1 MIPLPARFPC
11 PRPPPP
17 QMAAA
22 ASSPPAPRL
31 AALLLLLLLVA
42 AATAPTAAALTDDVL
57 ALVVFKT
64 GVADPLGRLAAWT
77 EDDDRPCSWPGVGC
91 DARTGRVASLSLP
104 AASLSGRLP
113 RALLRLDA
121 LLTLSLPRN
130 NLSGPVLPALLGSLP
145 RLRSLD
151 LSSNRL
157 AATVPADLFAQCRD
171 IRSISLAHNEL
182 SGYIPPAVAS
192 CSSLQ
197 SLNLSSNRLAGPI
210 PDGLWSLPS
219 LRYLDLSG
227 NALSG
232 SVPGG
237 FPRSSSL
244 RGVDLSRNM
253 FAGEIPA
260 DIGEAALLRSLD
272 LGRNFFTG
280 GLPDSLR
287 RLSALRFLAAGSN
300 ALAGEVPAW
309 IGEMWALERLDLS
322 GNRFAGAIPDDIAKC
337 KNLLEADLS
346 RNALTGELPWWVFGL
361 PLQRVSVA
369 GNKLYGWVKVPGD
382 AALALRVLDLSSN
395 AFSGGIPPQITA
407 LAGLQ
412 FLNLSSNSISG
423 PLPAGIGGMRLLEV
437 LDVSANTIN
446 GSVPREIGGAVAL
459 RELRM
464 GTNSFTGRIPA
475 QIGSCSSLVALDL
488 SHNGIT
494 GPIPSTLGNLTSLQ
508 IVNLSQNK
516 LNGALPAELSNLP
529 SLHIFDVSHNLLS
542 GDLPNSHFFDNIPDY
557 FLSDNSGLCSSRKN
571 NSCSAIMPKPLVLNP
586 NSSSNPGSQATQS
599 SPSSMHHK
607 KIILSV
613 STLIAIAGGAAIAIG
628 VITVTVLNRRVR
640 AASSRSKP
648 AIALSDDYLS
658 QSPENDAS
666 SGKLVMFGKGSP
678 EFSAGGH
685 ALLNKDCELGR
696 GGFGAVYKTVLR
708 DGQPVAIKKLT
719 VSSLVKSRDDF
730 ERQVK
735 LLSKVRHHNIVTLR
749 GFYWTSSLQL
759 LIYDYLPGG
768 NLHKHLHE
776 CTEENSLSWMERFDI
791 IIGVARGLMHL
802 HQRGVIHYNLKSSN
816 VLLDSNVE
824 PRVGD
829 YGLASLL
836 PMLDRYVLSS
846 KIQSAL
852 GYMAPEFACN
862 TVKITEKCDVYGFG
876 VLALEILTG
885 RRPVEYLEDDVVV
898 LCDLVRSALEE
909 GRLEDCMDPRL
920 CGEFPME
927 EAMPIIKLGLVCTSQ
942 VPSKRPDMG
951 EVVSILEVVRS
962 PRDSPGDE
970 LV

>member
-1 MIPLPARFPC
+1 M
-11 PRPPPP
+11 
-17 QMAAA
+17 
-22 ASSPPAPRL
+22 
-31 AALLLLLLLVA
+31 
-42 AATAPTAAALTDDVL
+42 
-57 ALVVFKT
+57 
-64 GVADPLGRLAAWT
+64 
-77 EDDDRPCSWPGVGC
+77 
-91 DARTGRVASLSLP
+91 
-104 AASLSGRLP
+104 
-113 RALLRLDA
+113 
-121 LLTLSLPRN
+121 
-130 NLSGPVLPALLGSLP
+130 
-145 RLRSLD
+145 
-151 LSSNRL
+151 
-157 AATVPADLFAQCRD
+157 
-171 IRSISLAHNEL
+171 
-182 SGYIPPAVAS
+182 
-192 CSSLQ
+192 
-197 SLNLSSNRLAGPI
+197 
-210 PDGLWSLPS
+210 WS
-219 LRYLDLSG
+219 
-227 NALSG
+227 
-232 SVPGG
+232 
-237 FPRSSSL
+237 
-244 RGVDLSRNM
+244 
-253 FAGEIPA
+253 
-260 DIGEAALLRSLD
+260 
-272 LGRNFFTG
+272 
-280 GLPDSLR
+280 
-287 RLSALRFLAAGSN
+287 
-300 ALAGEVPAW
+300 
-309 IGEMWALERLDLS
+309 LERLDLS
-322 GNRFAGAIPDDIAKC
+322 GNRFAGVIPDDIAKC

-369 GNKLYGWVKVPGD
+369 GNKLDGWVKVPGD
-382 AALALRVLDLSSN
+382 AALALHVLDLSSN

-407 LAGLQ
+407 FAGLQ

-423 PLPAGIGGMRLLEV
+423 QLPAGIGGMRLLEV
-437 LDVSANTIN
+437 LDVSANTLT
-446 GSVPREIGGAVAL
+446 GSVPPEIGGAVAL
-459 RELRM
+459 RVLRM
-464 GTNSFTGRIPA
+464 GDNSLTGRIPA

-488 SHNGIT
+488 SHNDIT

-508 IVNLSQNK
+508 AVDLSQNK
-516 LNGALPAELSNLP
+516 LNGTLPVELSNLP

-542 GDLPNSHFFDNIPDY
+542 GNLPNSRFFDNIPDY

-571 NSCSAIMPKPLVLNP
+571 NSCGAVMPKPIVLNP
-586 NSSSNPGSQATQS
+586 NSSSNPLSQSTPS
-599 SPSSMHHK
+599 SPSSKHHK

-640 AASSRSKP
+640 AAASHPKP

-678 EFSAGGH
+678 EFSTGGH

-719 VSSLVKSRDDF
+719 VSSLVKSKDDF

-735 LLSKVRHHNIVTLR
+735 
-749 GFYWTSSLQL
+749 
-759 LIYDYLPGG
+759 
-768 NLHKHLHE
+768 
-776 CTEENSLSWMERFDI
+776 RFDI

-802 HQRGVIHYNLKSSN
+802 HQHGVVHYNLKSSN
-816 VLLDSNVE
+816 VLLDSNGE

-852 GYMAPEFACN
+852 GYMAPEFACK

-920 CGEFPME
+920 CGEFAME
-927 EAMPIIKLGLVCTSQ
+927 EAIPIIKLGLVCTSQ
-942 VPSKRPDMG
+942 VPSNRPDMG
-951 EVVSILEVVRS
+951 EVLSILDVVRS
-962 PRDSPGDE
+962 PQDSPGDE
-970 LV
+970 MV

>member
-1 MIPLPARFPC
+1 
-11 PRPPPP
+11 
-17 QMAAA
+17 MAAA
-22 ASSPPAPRL
+22 ASSPPALRL
-31 AALLLLLLLVA
+31 AALLLLLFLV
-42 AATAPTAAALTDDVL
+42 AATAPTTTTALTDDVL

-77 EDDDRPCSWPGVGC
+77 EDDDRPCSWPGVSC
-91 DARTGRVASLSLP
+91 DARTGRVTSLSLP

-130 NLSGPVLPALLGSLP
+130 NLSGPVLPSLLGSLP

-157 AATVPADLFAQCRD
+157 AATIPADLFAQCRD
-171 IRSISLAHNEL
+171 IRTISLARNDL

-192 CSSLQ
+192 CSSLL

-219 LRYLDLSG
+219 LRSLDLSG

-244 RGVDLSRNM
+244 RALDLSRNM

-260 DIGEAALLRSLD
+260 DIGEAALLKSLD

-280 GLPDSLR
+280 ALPDSLR
-287 RLSALRFLAAGSN
+287 RLSALRFLGAGGN

-322 GNRFAGAIPDDIAKC
+322 GNRFAGAVPDDIANC
-337 KNLLEADLS
+337 KNLAEADLS

-361 PLQRVSVA
+361 PLQRVSIA
-369 GNKLYGWVKVPGD
+369 GNKLHGWVKVPGD
-382 AALALRVLDLSSN
+382 AALVLRVLDLSSN

-407 LAGLQ
+407 FTGLQ
-412 FLNLSSNSISG
+412 FLNLSSNSMSG
-423 PLPAGIGGMRLLEV
+423 QLPAGIGGMRLLEV
-437 LDVSANTIN
+437 LDVSANALD
-446 GSVPREIGGAVAL
+446 GSLPPEIGGAVAL

-464 GTNSFTGRIPA
+464 GRNSFTGRIPA

-488 SHNGIT
+488 SHNSIT
-494 GPIPSTLGNLTSLQ
+494 GPIPSTLGNLTSLHM
-508 IVNLSQNK
+508 VDLSQNK
-516 LNGALPAELSNLP
+516 LNGTLPVELANLP
-529 SLHIFDVSHNLLS
+529 SLHTFDVSHNLLS
-542 GDLPNSHFFDNIPDY
+542 GDLPNSRFFDNIPAY
-557 FLSDNSGLCSSRKN
+557 FLADNSGLCNSRKN
-571 NSCSAIMPKPLVLNP
+571 NSCSAVMPKPLVLNP
-586 NSSSNPGSQATQS
+586 NSSLNPSSQAAAS
-599 SPSSMHHK
+599 SPSSKHHK

-640 AASSRSKP
+640 AASSHSKP
-648 AIALSDDYLS
+648 AVALSDDYLS

-802 HQRGVIHYNLKSSN
+802 HQRGVVHYNLKSSN
-816 VLLDSNVE
+816 VLLDSNGE

-962 PRDSPGDE
+962 PQDSAGDE

>member
-1 MIPLPARFPC
+1 M
-11 PRPPPP
+11 
-17 QMAAA
+17 
-22 ASSPPAPRL
+22 
-31 AALLLLLLLVA
+31 
-42 AATAPTAAALTDDVL
+42 
-57 ALVVFKT
+57 
-64 GVADPLGRLAAWT
+64 
-77 EDDDRPCSWPGVGC
+77 
-91 DARTGRVASLSLP
+91 
-104 AASLSGRLP
+104 
-113 RALLRLDA
+113 
-121 LLTLSLPRN
+121 
-130 NLSGPVLPALLGSLP
+130 
-145 RLRSLD
+145 
-151 LSSNRL
+151 
-157 AATVPADLFAQCRD
+157 
-171 IRSISLAHNEL
+171 
-182 SGYIPPAVAS
+182 
-192 CSSLQ
+192 
-197 SLNLSSNRLAGPI
+197 
-210 PDGLWSLPS
+210 
-219 LRYLDLSG
+219 
-227 NALSG
+227 
-232 SVPGG
+232 
-237 FPRSSSL
+237 
-244 RGVDLSRNM
+244 VD
-253 FAGEIPA
+253 
-260 DIGEAALLRSLD
+260 
-272 LGRNFFTG
+272 
-280 GLPDSLR
+280 
-287 RLSALRFLAAGSN
+287 
-300 ALAGEVPAW
+300 
-309 IGEMWALERLDLS
+309 
-322 GNRFAGAIPDDIAKC
+322 
-337 KNLLEADLS
+337 
-346 RNALTGELPWWVFGL
+346 
-361 PLQRVSVA
+361 
-369 GNKLYGWVKVPGD
+369 
-382 AALALRVLDLSSN
+382 
-395 AFSGGIPPQITA
+395 
-407 LAGLQ
+407 
-412 FLNLSSNSISG
+412 
-423 PLPAGIGGMRLLEV
+423 
-437 LDVSANTIN
+437 
-446 GSVPREIGGAVAL
+446 
-459 RELRM
+459 
-464 GTNSFTGRIPA
+464 
-475 QIGSCSSLVALDL
+475 
-488 SHNGIT
+488 
-494 GPIPSTLGNLTSLQ
+494 
-508 IVNLSQNK
+508 LSQNK
-516 LNGALPAELSNLP
+516 LNGTLPVELSNLP
-529 SLHIFDVSHNLLS
+529 SLHTFDVSHNLLS
-542 GDLPNSHFFDNIPDY
+542 GDLPNNRFFDNIPGY
-557 FLSDNSGLCSSRKN
+557 FIADNSGLCNSRKN
-571 NSCSAIMPKPLVLNP
+571 NSCSSAVMPKPLVLNP
-586 NSSSNPGSQATQS
+586 NSSSNPSSQAAES
-599 SPSSMHHK
+599 SPSSKHHK

-640 AASSRSKP
+640 AASSSSKP
-648 AIALSDDYLS
+648 TIALSDDYLS

-802 HQRGVIHYNLKSSN
+802 HQRGVVHYNLKSSN
-816 VLLDSNVE
+816 VLLDSNGE

-876 VLALEILTG
+876 VLLLEILTG

-927 EAMPIIKLGLVCTSQ
+927 EAIPIIKLGLVCTSQ

-962 PRDSPGDE
+962 PQDSAGDE

>member
-1 MIPLPARFPC
+1 
-11 PRPPPP
+11 
-17 QMAAA
+17 MAAF
-22 ASSPPAPRL
+22 AP
-31 AALLLLLLLVA
+31 ALLLLLLAAA
-42 AATAPTAAALTDDVL
+42 AATATTTTALTDDVL

-64 GVADPLGRLAAWT
+64 GVADPLGRLARWT

-91 DARTGRVASLSLP
+91 DARAGRVTSLSLP

-121 LLTLSLPRN
+121 LLSLSLPRN
-130 NLSGPVLPALLGSLP
+130 NLSGPVLPGLLASLP

-151 LSSNRL
+151 LASNRL

-171 IRSISLAHNEL
+171 IRTISLAHNEL

-192 CSSLQ
+192 CSSLL

-210 PDGLWSLPS
+210 PDGIWSLPS
-219 LRYLDLSG
+219 LRSLDLSG
-227 NALSG
+227 NSLSG

-244 RGVDLSRNM
+244 RALDLSRNL

-260 DIGEAALLRSLD
+260 DVGEAALLKSLD

-287 RLSALRFLAAGSN
+287 RLTALRFLGAGSN

-309 IGEMWALERLDLS
+309 IGEMWSLERLDLS
-322 GNRFAGAIPDDIAKC
+322 GNRFAGVIPDDIAKC

-369 GNKLYGWVKVPGD
+369 GNKLDGWVKVPGD
-382 AALALRVLDLSSN
+382 AALALHVLDLSSN

-407 LAGLQ
+407 FAGLQ

-423 PLPAGIGGMRLLEV
+423 QLPAGIGGMRLLEV
-437 LDVSANTIN
+437 LDVSANTLT
-446 GSVPREIGGAVAL
+446 GSVPPEIGGAVAL
-459 RELRM
+459 RVLRM
-464 GTNSFTGRIPA
+464 GDNSLTGRIPA

-488 SHNGIT
+488 SHNDIT

-508 IVNLSQNK
+508 AVDLSQNK
-516 LNGALPAELSNLP
+516 LNGTLPVELSNLP
-529 SLHIFDVSHNLLS
+529 SLHIFDVSH
-542 GDLPNSHFFDNIPDY
+542 P
-557 FLSDNSGLCSSRKN
+557 
-571 NSCSAIMPKPLVLNP
+571 
-586 NSSSNPGSQATQS
+586 
-599 SPSSMHHK
+599 
-607 KIILSV
+607 
-613 STLIAIAGGAAIAIG
+613 
-628 VITVTVLNRRVR
+628 
-640 AASSRSKP
+640 KP

-678 EFSAGGH
+678 EFSTGGH

-719 VSSLVKSRDDF
+719 VSSLVKSKDDF

-735 LLSKVRHHNIVTLR
+735 VLSKMRHHNIVTLR

-776 CTEENSLSWMERFDI
+776 CTEENTLSWMERFDI

-802 HQRGVIHYNLKSSN
+802 HQHGVVHYNLKSSN
-816 VLLDSNVE
+816 VLLDSNGE

-852 GYMAPEFACN
+852 GYMAPEFACK

-920 CGEFPME
+920 CGEFAME
-927 EAMPIIKLGLVCTSQ
+927 EAIPIIKLGLVCTSQ
-942 VPSKRPDMG
+942 VPSNRPDMG
-951 EVVSILEVVRS
+951 EVLSILDVVRS
-962 PRDSPGDE
+962 PQDSPGDE
-970 LV
+970 MV

>member
-1 MIPLPARFPC
+1 
-11 PRPPPP
+11 
-17 QMAAA
+17 MAAA
-22 ASSPPAPRL
+22 ASSPPALRL
-31 AALLLLLLLVA
+31 AALLLLLLLFLV
-42 AATAPTAAALTDDVL
+42 APTTTTALTDDVL

-64 GVADPLGRLAAWT
+64 GVADPQGRLAAWT

-91 DARTGRVASLSLP
+91 DARTGRVTSLSLP

-130 NLSGPVLPALLGSLP
+130 NLSGPVLPTLLGSLP
-145 RLRSLD
+145 RLRALD

-157 AATVPADLFAQCRD
+157 AAAIPADLFAQCRD
-171 IRSISLAHNEL
+171 IRTISLARNDL

-192 CSSLQ
+192 CSSLL

-219 LRYLDLSG
+219 LRSLDLSG

-237 FPRSSSL
+237 FPRSSAL
-244 RGVDLSRNM
+244 RALDLSRNM

-260 DIGEAALLRSLD
+260 DVGEAALLKSLD

-280 GLPDSLR
+280 ALPDSLR
-287 RLSALRFLAAGSN
+287 RLSSLRFLGAAGN

-309 IGEMWALERLDLS
+309 IGEMWALERFDLS
-322 GNRFAGAIPDDIAKC
+322 GNLLSGSLPDDIARC

-369 GNKLYGWVKVPGD
+369 GNRLHGWVKVPGD

-395 AFSGGIPPQITA
+395 GFSGGIPPQITA
-407 LAGLQ
+407 FAGLQ
-412 FLNLSSNSISG
+412 FLNLSSNSMSG
-423 PLPAGIGGMRLLEV
+423 QLPAGIGGMRLLEV
-437 LDVSANTIN
+437 LDVSANALD
-446 GSVPREIGGAVAL
+446 GSLPPEIGGAVAL

-464 GTNSFTGRIPA
+464 GMNSFTGRIPA

-488 SHNGIT
+488 SHNSIT
-494 GPIPSTLGNLTSLQ
+494 GPIPSTLGNLTSLHM
-508 IVNLSQNK
+508 VDLSQNK
-516 LNGALPAELSNLP
+516 LNGTLPVELSNLP
-529 SLHIFDVSHNLLS
+529 SLHTFDVSHNLLS
-542 GDLPNSHFFDNIPDY
+542 GDLPNSRFFDNIPSY
-557 FLSDNSGLCSSRKN
+557 FIADNSGLCNSRKN
-571 NSCSAIMPKPLVLNP
+571 NSCSSAVMPKPLVLNP
-586 NSSSNPGSQATQS
+586 NSSSNPSSQAAES
-599 SPSSMHHK
+599 SPSSKHHK

-640 AASSRSKP
+640 AASSSAKP

-802 HQRGVIHYNLKSSN
+802 HQRGVVHYNLKSSN
-816 VLLDSNVE
+816 VLLDSNGE

-876 VLALEILTG
+876 VLVLEILTG

-962 PRDSPGDE
+962 PQDSAGDE

>member
-1 MIPLPARFPC
+1 
-11 PRPPPP
+11 
-17 QMAAA
+17 MAAA
-22 ASSPPAPRL
+22 SPLARLL
-31 AALLLLLLLVA
+31 AALLAVAA
-42 AATAPTAAALTDDVL
+42 AATAATALTDDVL

-64 GVADPLGRLAAWT
+64 GVADPMGRLAAWT

-91 DARTGRVASLSLP
+91 DARAGRVTSLSLP
-104 AASLSGRLP
+104 GASLSGRLP

-121 LLTLSLPRN
+121 LASLSLPRN
-130 NLSGPVLPALLGSLP
+130 NLSGPVLPGLLAALP

-157 AATVPADLFAQCRD
+157 AAPVPAELFAQCRS
-171 IRSISLAHNEL
+171 IRALSLARNEL
-182 SGYIPPAVAS
+182 SGYIPPAVTSCAS
-192 CSSLQ
+192 LV

-219 LRYLDLSG
+219 LRSLDLSG
-227 NALSG
+227 NELSG

-237 FPRSSSL
+237 FPGSSSL
-244 RGVDLSRNM
+244 RAVDLSRNLL
-253 FAGEIPA
+253 AGEIPA
-260 DIGEAALLRSLD
+260 DVGEAALLKSLD
-272 LGRNFFTG
+272 VGHNLFTG
-280 GLPDSLR
+280 GLPESLR
-287 RLSALRFLAAGSN
+287 RLSALRFLGVGGN
-300 ALAGEVPAW
+300 ALAGEVPSW

-322 GNRFAGAIPDDIAKC
+322 GNRFSGAIPDAIAKC
-337 KNLLEADLS
+337 KKMVEADLS
-346 RNALTGELPWWVFGL
+346 RNALAGELPWWVFGL

-369 GNKLYGWVKVPGD
+369 GNKLYGWVKVPAD
-382 AALALRVLDLSSN
+382 AALALRALDLSSN
-395 AFSGGIPPQITA
+395 GFSGGIPPQITA
-407 LAGLQ
+407 FAGLQ
-412 FLNLSSNSISG
+412 YLNMSSNSFARQ
-423 PLPAGIGGMRLLEV
+423 LPAGIGGMRLLEV
-437 LDVSANTIN
+437 LDVSANRLD
-446 GSVPREIGGAVAL
+446 GGVPPEIGGAVAL
-459 RELRM
+459 RELRL
-464 GTNSFTGRIPA
+464 GRNSFTGHIPS
-475 QIGSCSSLVALDL
+475 QIGNCSSLVALDL
-488 SHNGIT
+488 SHNNLT
-494 GPIPSTLGNLTSLQ
+494 GSIPSTVGNLTSLE
-508 IVNLSQNK
+508 VVDLSKNK
-516 LNGALPAELSNLP
+516 LNGTLPVELSNLP
-529 SLHIFDVSHNLLS
+529 SLRIFDVSHNLLS
-542 GDLPNSHFFDNIPDY
+542 GDLPNSRFFDNIPET
-557 FLSDNSGLCSSRKN
+557 FLSDNQGLCSSRKN
-571 NSCSAIMPKPLVLNP
+571 NSCIAIMPKPIVLNP
-586 NSSSNPGSQATQS
+586 NSSTNPLSQATPTA
-599 SPSSMHHK
+599 PSSMHHK

-613 STLIAIAGGAAIAIG
+613 STLIAIAGGGTIIIG
-628 VITVTVLNRRVR
+628 VIIISVLNRRAR
-640 AASSRSKP
+640 ATTSRSAP
-648 AIALSDDYLS
+648 ATALSDDYLS

-719 VSSLVKSRDDF
+719 VSSLVKSKDDF

-735 LLSKVRHHNIVTLR
+735 LLSKVRHHNVVALR

-776 CTEENSLSWMERFDI
+776 CTEDNSLSWMERFDI
-791 IIGVARGLMHL
+791 ILGVARGLTHL
-802 HQRGVIHYNLKSSN
+802 HQRGIIHYNLKSSN
-816 VLLDSNVE
+816 VLLDSNGE

-829 YGLASLL
+829 YGLAKLL

-852 GYMAPEFACN
+852 GYMAPEFACK

-876 VLALEILTG
+876 VLVLEVLTG

-927 EAMPIIKLGLVCTSQ
+927 EALPIIKLGLVCTSR
-942 VPSKRPDMG
+942 VPSNRPDMG
-951 EVVSILEVVRS
+951 EVVNILELVRS
-962 PRDSPGDE
+962 PQDSLEDE

>member
-1 MIPLPARFPC
+1 
-11 PRPPPP
+11 
-17 QMAAA
+17 MAAA
-22 ASSPPAPRL
+22 ASSPPALRL
-31 AALLLLLLLVA
+31 AVLLLLVA
-42 AATAPTAAALTDDVL
+42 AAAPTTAALTDDVL

-91 DARTGRVASLSLP
+91 DKRTGRVNSLALP

-121 LLTLSLPRN
+121 LLSLSLPRN
-130 NLSGPVLPALLGSLP
+130 NLSGPVLSSLLGSLP

-157 AATVPADLFAQCRD
+157 DATIPADLFAQCRD
-171 IRSISLAHNEL
+171 IRSISLANNDL
-182 SGYIPPAVAS
+182 SGYIPTAVAS
-192 CSSLQ
+192 CSSLLN
-197 SLNLSSNRLAGPI
+197 LNLSSNRLAGPI
-210 PDGLWSLPS
+210 PDALWSLPA
-219 LRYLDLSG
+219 LRSLDLSG

-237 FPRSSSL
+237 FPQTSSL
-244 RGVDLSRNM
+244 RTLDLSRNM

-260 DIGEAALLRSLD
+260 DIGEAALLKSLD

-287 RLSALRFLAAGSN
+287 RLSALRFLGAGSN
-300 ALAGEVPAW
+300 ALVGEVPAW
-309 IGEMWALERLDLS
+309 IGEMWSLERLDLS
-322 GNRFAGAIPDDIAKC
+322 GNRFAGAIPADIAKC
-337 KNLLEADLS
+337 KTLLEADLS

-369 GNKLYGWVKVPGD
+369 GNKLHGWVKVPGD

-407 LAGLQ
+407 FAGLQ
-412 FLNLSSNSISG
+412 FLNVSSNSISG
-423 PLPAGIGGMRLLEV
+423 QLPAGIGGMRLLEV
-437 LDVSANTIN
+437 LDVSANTLH
-446 GSVPREIGGAVAL
+446 GSLPPEIGGAVAL

-464 GTNSFTGRIPA
+464 GRNSFTGRIRA
-475 QIGSCSSLVALDL
+475 QIGSCTSLVALDL
-488 SHNGIT
+488 SHNDIT

-508 IVNLSQNK
+508 MVNLSQNK
-516 LNGALPAELSNLP
+516 LNGTLPVELSNLP
-529 SLHIFDVSHNLLS
+529 SLHTFDVSHNLLS
-542 GDLPNSHFFDNIPDY
+542 GDLPNSRFFDNIPGY
-557 FLSDNSGLCSSRKN
+557 FLADNSGLCSSRKN
-571 NSCSAIMPKPLVLNP
+571 NSCSAVMPKPLVLNP
-586 NSSSNPGSQATQS
+586 NSSSNPSSQATPS
-599 SPSSMHHK
+599 SPSSKHHK

-640 AASSRSKP
+640 AAATRSKP
-648 AIALSDDYLS
+648 DVALSDDYLS
-658 QSPENDAS
+658 QSPENNAS

-678 EFSAGGH
+678 EFSADGH

-768 NLHKHLHE
+768 NLHKQLHE
-776 CTEENSLSWMERFDI
+776 CSEENSLSWMERFDI

-802 HQRGVIHYNLKSSN
+802 HQRGVVHYNLKSSN
-816 VLLDSNVE
+816 VLLDSNSE

-909 GRLEDCMDPRL
+909 GRLEECMDPRL
-920 CGEFPME
+920 RGEFPME

-962 PRDSPGDE
+962 PQDSTGDE